1 MILALLHLACRHAAP
16 DGVDTAD
23 TGEEPGDSEI
33 PEPAVHYSVESVAT
47 GTLPGQQGVALAFV
61 NPLTGV
67 VLALDGARTTFRTLL
82 DTYVHPIGD
91 YCAGGTVDENGICR
105 GGITWT
111 SGRIAS
117 TVATLNVC
125 TDAASGALY
134 LLKAGGDK
142 LEVIDLS
149 LEGDDP
155 YSYLRAVS
163 AVKLPIALAQAVNW
177 TGDCA
182 WLPDDDVLLLSSP
195 AQGALAKLTVGD
207 MPSVLRTESLGFA
220 PGKLAVVG
228 DRVLVHD
235 RSGDRLVQL
244 GTAEL
249 AALGAWQAPAAILD
263 VAFAERTGDAWVAM
277 GAAGVAQVT
286 FDAEHVATAT
296 LTSVAGTVGE
306 LVADPVRGIAW
317 GVVESDG
324 FQSVALFQAG
334 NVRATWPIDGTV
346 LRLGEPSATGDVPV
360 FWSAPDSAVVS
371 FTVLA
376 PVEDVQVLDPLRIF
390 LFTTIEEPSDVN
402 MALPCSGDGVTFD
415 DELTLVRNNARVL
428 AGYGIPIA
436 MAITDNF
443 AEKAEL
449 CGQTAVY
456 GELADLGFELGAMLH
471 NRPCYHCSA
480 GGAPYNPDLCTPE
493 DPNYIAASSG
503 AACFPD
509 DPEYCDLGDWDCYLA
524 FLAPRVDVADRHI
537 PGGASFIVGGDRHG
551 MWEYD
556 WLRLYRTI
564 DRPTL
569 GLRGFDLSLF
579 AGAWAYN
586 AIDFD
591 DPRGKNPSPW
601 RVEARAAAWHPADID
616 HWDQDSPTSNLL
628 YLPGVNSATVKLAEQ
643 QASGLYM
650 LDFFEVATDIAYR
663 PDDFEMQWQWLRSA
677 VANRK
682 AGSLNTWYFH
692 IHDTGTLNLRDGVD
706 APVTADPDGD
716 GPEPELAA
724 ETMLQD
730 FISRIN
736 TRYVAT
742 GAVEW
747 ALPSDVRAL
756 DPVRGE

>member
-1 MILALLHLACRHAAP
+1 MILATLLVACRHATP

-23 TGEEPGDSEI
+23 TGEDVVDTNITDPS
-33 PEPAVHYSVESVAT
+33 VRYSIESVAT
-47 GTLPGQQGVALAFV
+47 GSLADQSGVELAFV

-67 VLALDGARTTFRTLL
+67 VLALDGARTTFRYLL
-82 DTYVHPIGD
+82 DTYVHPTGD

-111 SGRIAS
+111 SGRIVS
-117 TVATLNVC
+117 SVATLNACV
-125 TDAASGALY
+125 DQGNGLLY

-142 LEVIDLS
+142 LEVIDVS

-155 YSYLRAVS
+155 YSYLRALT
-163 AVKLPIALAQAVNW
+163 AVKLPFALAQAVNW
-177 TGDCA
+177 TGSCA
-182 WLPDDDVLLLSSP
+182 YLPDDDVLLLSSP
-195 AQGALAKLTVGD
+195 AQGALAKLTLGEQ
-207 MPSVLRTESLGFA
+207 PSVLRTEVLGFV

-228 DRVLVHD
+228 ERLLVHD
-235 RSGDRLVQL
+235 VSGERLVQL

-249 AALGAWQAPAAILD
+249 AALGAWQAPAAIVD
-263 VAFAERTGDAWVAM
+263 VAFANRTGDAWVAL
-277 GAAGVAQVT
+277 ADGVAQVT
-286 FDAEHVATAT
+286 FDAQHVATAR
-296 LTSVAGTVGE
+296 LTPVSGSVRE

-317 GVVESDG
+317 GVVASEGIESI
-324 FQSVALFQAG
+324 ALFQAG
-334 NVRATWPIDGTV
+334 EVGATYAIEGRV
-346 LRLGEPSATGDVPV
+346 LRIAEPSPTGDLPV
-360 FWSAPDSAVVS
+360 FWTAPDSAVVQ
-371 FTVLA
+371 FTILA
-376 PVEDVQVLDPLRIF
+376 PVEDVQVVDPLRIF

-449 CGQTAVY
+449 CGQTGIY
-456 GELADLGFELGAMLH
+456 QELTDFGFELGAMLH
-471 NRPCYHCSA
+471 NRPCYNCSA
-480 GGAPYNPDLCTPE
+480 GGAAYNPDLCTPE
-493 DPNYIAASSG
+493 DPNYIAATSG

-524 FLAPRVDVADRHI
+524 FLAPRVDVADRNI

-551 MWEYD
+551 MWKYD
-556 WLRLYRTI
+556 WLQLYRTVE
-564 DRPTL
+564 RPTL
-569 GLRGFDLSLF
+569 GLRGFDLTLF

-586 AIDFD
+586 GIDFD

-601 RVEARAAAWHPADID
+601 RVDARAAAWHPADID
-616 HWDQDSPTSNLL
+616 HWDQDMPTSNLL

-643 QASGLYM
+643 QTSGLYM
-650 LDFFEVATDIAYR
+650 LDFFEVASEVAYR

-716 GPEPELAA
+716 GPEPEMAA

-730 FISRIN
+730 FITRIN
-736 TRYVAT
+736 DRYVAT
-742 GAVEW
+742 GSVEW
-747 ALPSDVRAL
+747 AYPSEVRAL